1 MFNFPNLSSVKAIAL
16 DVETYD
22 PHLLDY
28 GPGWG
33 RNSGYIVGVAIGADS
48 DKQWYFPVRHSV
60 DAHWNYCPEKVFD
73 FLRDLLKDNRPKI
86 GANLIYDIGWLEE
99 ENVKVSG
106 QLFDVQFAEALLSET
121 DKVELDSLA
130 KKYLGREKEKNKLY
144 EWIKNHYTKVKD
156 PRAFI
161 HKAPPSLSSAYAK
174 ADVELPIKVLKKQ
187 VPLLQDLGL
196 YDLFLRENAQIPVL
210 VKMRQKGVRV
220 NVERAEFLKKK
231 IDIQIKKELSSFE
244 KKYGKENINSNKQL
258 AVLFDRHN
266 ISYPK
271 TKKGNPA
278 FQAKFLEQNKHPL
291 AQKIVEI
298 RKLTHVSDVF
308 LQSYIIN
315 THVNGRIHCSF
326 HPLKND
332 SYGTR
337 SGRYSSSNPN
347 LQNIPYRD
355 PIWGKIIRGLF
366 LPNSDKDNW
375 VKIDLSQIEY
385 RFLAHFA
392 VGKNSELVREQ
403 YNNDPTTD
411 YHKFTQNLILEKTG
425 KAIER
430 PQTKNINFG
439 GIYGMGE
446 KTLCAQL
453 GITRKEGSEL
463 FKAYHEGMPFAKATL
478 DYYSNLAQKQ
488 GFVQTILGRRS
499 YFNLFE
505 DYTVWDS
512 KPLPYNEAIK
522 QYGLVK
528 RAKTYTALNRVL
540 QGSATDY
547 LKEVTLQCHE
557 KGLFEKYGFPLL
569 TVHDELDFSLRDKSA
584 IKEIKKVFETAINLS
599 LPIKASVL
607 SGKNWGDCVD

>member
-86 GANLIYDIGWLEE
+86 GANLIYEIGWLEE

-375 VKIDLSQIEY
+375 VKID
-385 RFLAHFA
+385 
-392 VGKNSELVREQ
+392 
-403 YNNDPTTD
+403 
-411 YHKFTQNLILEKTG
+411 
-425 KAIER
+425 
-430 PQTKNINFG
+430 FG
-439 GIYGMGE
+439 GVYGMGE

-540 QGSATDY
+540 QGSAADY